1 MDIKQGQQVQFFD
14 KKTGLGANVNE
25 VLPQEVNKPMIKKFK
40 IEKVYARFNNDIWG
54 ADLPEMGSLPFK
66 IELLNIYCV

>member
-1 MDIKQGQQVQFFD
+1 
-14 KKTGLGANVNE
+14 
-25 VLPQEVNKPMIKKFK
+25 MIKKFK